1 LELRQFPLTE
11 LYEVSSPL
19 LLSDNE
25 LVGQRFAGEK
35 SREGNLSSPANRSSL
50 ASSLLLSN
58 ESPCA
63 LEIPL
68 SGHRD
73 CAAAPLDIDPARDA
87 KSPPEPDAAPAR
99 SLQLLPVPLTPQVC
113 ELSPLP
119 FDPGNDGSEKPVPI
133 DPVPVP
139 TPAVVVAYSPIV
151 CALACDARNAITEI
165 NTAAGNNKFFRL
177 IASPC

>member
-1 LELRQFPLTE
+1 LDALQFPLTE

-25 LVGQRFAGEK
+25 LVGQRLADEK
-35 SREGNLSSPANRSSL
+35 SRVGNLSEPENRSSPS
-50 ASSLLLSN
+50 SSLLFPN

-63 LEIPL
+63 LESPV

-87 KSPPEPDAAPAR
+87 KSPPELDAAPAR

-113 ELSPLP
+113 EPAPLP
-119 FDPGNDGSEKPVPI
+119 LDPGNDGSEKPVPI

-151 CALACDARNAITEI
+151 CALACDARNAITAI
-165 NTAAGNNKFFRL
+165 NTAAGNNKFFGL